1 MNLFQSSP
9 AVAPPPS
16 GFHAAGAFFPSIM
29 TLIVMAE
36 CGASRYR
43 SIATRYFFADS
54 EKRACMAVEHAD
66 DFRRYAPYAGQA
78 VSL

>member
-1 MNLFQSSP
+1 MNLRQSFP

-29 TLIVMAE
+29 TLTVMAE
-36 CGASRYR
+36 CGASHYRELAARYH
-43 SIATRYFFADS
+43 FADS
-54 EKRACMAVEHAD
+54 EKRARLALEHAD
-66 DFRRYAPYAGQA
+66 DFRRYAPYASQE